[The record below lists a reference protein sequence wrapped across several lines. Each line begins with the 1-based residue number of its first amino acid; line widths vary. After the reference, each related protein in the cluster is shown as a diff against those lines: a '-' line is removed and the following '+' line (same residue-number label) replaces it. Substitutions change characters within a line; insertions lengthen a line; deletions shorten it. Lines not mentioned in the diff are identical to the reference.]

1 MKNLKTLMLL
11 GLAAFTLVGCGNVT
25 SSASSDASS
34 ASTSTDT
41 SSSVTPSS
49 ASTIDYVSQVHLA
62 MEYSGKA
69 FLTDGIGQVTLTQK
83 VDGDT
88 AHFKQISG
96 STLTIKGRYNCIDT
110 PESTGMVEPWGHG
123 ASLYNGSLLESAET
137 IVLSTDSHASKA
149 PAVDSTGSR
158 YLVYVWVSTEE
169 NAPIADLKL
178 VNLALCQ
185 EGWSKAK
192 GATGS
197 DYGSTFILA
206 GAQAQA
212 EKLHVWSDDKD
223 PDFNYDAPTT
233 TTMKAIV
240 DGVDSEG
247 NAYDWV
253 GSKATFTG
261 IVCATGPDQG
271 AAYVNKDFTWTD
283 ASGANVTQ
291 RYGLYIFTSYV
302 VYAPLKTIGNEV
314 QITGLV
320 AEYEGIKQIVAV
332 SYNEYYPQ
340 DDDMK
345 VLSTG
350 NTLAPLTGTAA
361 ELAQDKN
368 INVVVTSP
376 KLDCTYGY
384 ATLNAATSNA
394 YSFTLYCVD
403 EAGTKLNIYI
413 VDTLA
418 INYVADYSYTDS
430 AGKVTVYKAGTRV
443 AGDAG
448 VAYFKDAASI
458 ILTGGLVTYTTT
470 AGVKTYQVK
479 LCNRSNL
486 AVTL

>member
-1 MKNLKTLMLL
+1 MRKKNMKKQWKSLLAL
-11 GLAAFTLVGCGNVT
+11 GLAALMLAGCGEAK
-25 SSASSDASS
+25 SSV
-34 ASTSTDT
+34 STDT
-41 SSSVTPSS
+41 ASSNTTSS
-49 ASTIDYVSQVHLA
+49 TASMIDYVSQVHLTK
-62 MEYSGKA
+62 EYSGKA
-69 FLTDGIGQVTLTQK
+69 FLTDGIGQVTLSQK

-123 ASLYNGSLLESAET
+123 ASLYNGSLLDSAKT
-137 IVLSTDSHASKA
+137 IVLSTDSKASKA

-206 GAQAQA
+206 DAQASSL
-212 EKLHVWSDDKD
+212 KLHVWSDGKD
-223 PDFNYDAPTT
+223 PDFNYDTPTT

-240 DGVDSEG
+240 DGVDNDG
-247 NAYDWV
+247 NAFDWI
-253 GSKATFTG
+253 GAKATFTG

-283 ASGANVTQ
+283 SSGASVTR
-291 RYGLYIFTSYV
+291 RYGLYIFTSYIAF
-302 VYAPLKTIGNEV
+302 YPLKTIGNEL

-320 AEYEGIKQIVAV
+320 AEYEGVKQIVGV
-332 SYNEYYPQ
+332 SYSDQYPS

-345 VLSTG
+345 ILSTG
-350 NTLAPLTGTAA
+350 NVLAPLTGTAE
-361 ELAQDKN
+361 ELSKDEN
-368 INVVVTSP
+368 INMVVTSP
-376 KLDCTYGY
+376 ALTCTRGY
-384 ATLNAATSNA
+384 ATLNAATSSA
-394 YSFTLYCVD
+394 YSYTLYCQD
-403 EAGTKLNIYI
+403 EAGTQLNIYI
-413 VDTLA
+413 VDTIA
-418 INYVADYSYTDS
+418 VYYAKEFTYTDS
-430 AGKVTVYKAGTRV
+430 EGTKTYKVGARV
-443 AGDAG
+443 TGDAG
-448 VAYFKDAASI
+448 VAYFKSAASI
-458 ILTGGLVTYTTT
+458 TITGGLVTYTTT

-479 LCNRSNL
+479 LCNRTGL
-486 AVTL
+486 VLTF